1 MGRIRRQIKR
11 ELKHGWNAFRDAPQD
26 SSYGGGYTQSPR
38 SNRSPARYFSDRS
51 FIASI
56 YNRLAVDFALLE
68 FYHAKLDDNN
78 VATEIVK
85 DGLNRCFTLD
95 SNIDQN
101 AFAMKVDFAMTLFEQ
116 GTSCVVPIDC
126 DMDPLKSA
134 SYDIR
139 DLRVGT
145 VAAWHPRKI
154 TMMVYDDRETD
165 DAGQPINGGVSKQM
179 TLPKD
184 MVMVVENPFYSVM
197 NEPNGLVQR
206 LLTKLGILDSID
218 EAAGS
223 GKLDLILQLPYTVR
237 GESRQKQAHDR
248 RDDLRAQLKDDELGI
263 GYIDVSEKVIQLNRP
278 VENKLLDQIEYLMN
292 AVMAE
297 LGITREIMNGT
308 ASKDTINNYYDR
320 TIEPIAWSFSL
331 EAKRKFLTKT
341 AVTQGHSIEFY
352 RDPLKAIP
360 ISELADVGDSLIR
373 NAILTANEFRPKI
386 GYRPSDQPGAD
397 KLMNPNMPDEDQA
410 AAGGAPGEPGE
421 PPPTEEGESQDPLDQ
436 VDGMLDELLAE
447 LEA

>member
-1 MGRIRRQIKR
+1 MGRIRRQLTK

-56 YNRLAVDFALLE
+56 YNRLAVDFALIE
-68 FYHAKLDDNN
+68 FYHCKLDDNEIP
-78 VATEIVK
+78 TETVR

-95 SNIDQN
+95 ANIDQN
-101 AFAMKVDFAMTLFEQ
+101 ALAMKIDFAMTLFEQ
-116 GTSCVVPIDC
+116 GTACVVPIDC
-126 DMDPLKSA
+126 DMDPLASA
-134 SYDIR
+134 SYDIK

-154 TMMVYDDRETD
+154 TMMVYDDREVD
-165 DAGQPINGGVSKQM
+165 DEGQPINGGVTKQL

-184 MVMVVENPFYSVM
+184 MVMVVENPFYTVM
-197 NEPNGLVQR
+197 NEPNGLLQR
-206 LLTKLGILDSID
+206 LITKLGILDSID

-237 GESRQKQAHDR
+237 GESRQTQAQKR

-263 GYIDVSEKVIQLNRP
+263 GYIDISEKVIQLNRP
-278 VENKLLDQIEYLMN
+278 IENKLLDQIEYLMN

-308 ASKDTINNYYDR
+308 ASRDTINNYYDR
-320 TIEPIAWSFSL
+320 TIEPIAQTFAL

-341 AVTQGHSIEFY
+341 AVTQKHSIEYY
-352 RDPLKAIP
+352 RDPLKLIP
-360 ISELADVGDSLIR
+360 ISELAEVADKLIR
-373 NAILTANEFRPKI
+373 NAVLTANEFRPKI
-386 GYRPSDQPGAD
+386 GYRPSNQPGAD
-397 KLMNPNMPDEDQA
+397 QLINPNMPTSDQPQATSA
-410 AAGGAPGEPGE
+410 APQKEVTDAGLPGV
-421 PPPTEEGESQDPLDQ
+421 PPPGP
-436 VDGMLDELLAE
+436 
-447 LEA
+447 